1 MATNRSI
8 VPTTTVSLIVALAA
22 LLSIVAMT
30 FWLSE
35 QAQVY
40 FTRVVAAR
48 DARSAAVEL
57 RNAIQAAESSQ
68 RGYLVSGNEIYLAP
82 YDTAKTLAQRRLTGV
97 IDELKSYN
105 APAASHLN
113 DVVRDKF
120 AEMDESIALKKAR
133 RDDQALATFNK
144 NLGKAL
150 MDEANVF
157 FAGIIRAAD
166 ERLTAAAAEER
177 RSAAWLRSAS
187 ILGGI
192 VIVAVVSLA
201 VVAARRYTRELANA
215 RDEVAEINAQLEDRV
230 KRRTS
235 DLARAND
242 EIQRFAHI
250 VTHDLRAPLVNI
262 MGFAGELDQSAR
274 ELQDLIGTAPEGG
287 ISTPL
292 RQKLATVAAEDMPEA
307 IGFIRSS
314 TRKMDGLINAIL
326 RLSREGRRS
335 LDLQQLDLEQLI
347 RASVDTVRHQISE
360 ADGTVTFDIDVS
372 HIITDR
378 LSLEQIIGNLLD
390 NAVKY
395 RSRERPL
402 KIGISAHPSGER
414 RYRIEIIDNGRGI
427 AERDLPAVFDIFTR
441 SGSQDQPGE
450 GIGLAFVQRLVR
462 NLDGQIAVTS
472 QLGAGTSFVLT
483 FPDHPKIELQPLE
496 Q

>member
-274 ELQDLIGTAPEGG
+274 ELRDLIGTAPEGG
-287 ISTPL
+287 ISTAL

-360 ADGTVTFDIDVS
+360 ADGAVTFDIDVS

-427 AERDLPAVFDIFTR
+427 AERDLPRVFDIFTR